1 MREDQASGQLRDSLA
16 CGACQPRTGD
26 VTTQEEGRVP
36 KTTVFG
42 THLSSECAPTSWLIY
57 AVLLPEL
64 RFCRCG
70 FCSLCLADSATPSSN
85 AGQLINRPA
94 VVTFFLEPLLSLL
107 AAQPLGIRLS
117 VAISA
122 SATRAT
128 GVARYLIAPV
138 VGFLKDVPGHLSA
151 ADPKRYRCR

>member
-1 MREDQASGQLRDSLA
+1 M
-16 CGACQPRTGD
+16 
-26 VTTQEEGRVP
+26 
-36 KTTVFG
+36 TVFG

-57 AVLLPEL
+57 AVLLPEP